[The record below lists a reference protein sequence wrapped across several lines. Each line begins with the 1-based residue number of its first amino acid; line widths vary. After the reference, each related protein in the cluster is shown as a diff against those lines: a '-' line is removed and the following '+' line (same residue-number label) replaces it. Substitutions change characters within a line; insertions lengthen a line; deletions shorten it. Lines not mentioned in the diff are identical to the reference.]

1 MRETERIAVGTLLFG
16 PGERLAR
23 LHVLLKATSPDLRAR
38 QLQDLDE
45 LASRRTDGGFLLVDA
60 DALPAEDVGYLRRF
74 LARHESFRITLVGE
88 DPSRRVARTLLREP
102 RVQWLGW
109 PPDLEDLQAFAGP
122 PLPAFAGSSAAKR
135 SPPFPENA
143 PARAS
148 RRPAPGAAPAA
159 EAEEIPSGLDAG
171 PGLDAGGE
179 AEAEIAAAPAH
190 SSEDELDRIEAIL
203 ELPEPPPE
211 PEERGPRKAVMP
223 ATAERTDEEGPPPY
237 FRDQV
242 ADLADLVQRIE
253 GGLATIREG
262 GPEAP
267 ASTAEREGVDALSS
281 DVARLVQFTR
291 TLSYLASAPPRGS
304 QRFDLAELVETL
316 VSGMPKKG
324 PTSPRW
330 LVRSSGPLLVSSDR
344 ELLLQVFDALFYV
357 AEKCS
362 SRTDIVR
369 VQAVESESELDLARV
384 TIEFAAGPLAE
395 IDPRRVLEPYGL
407 RRVLPDLGPNAL
419 SAAVGIVRGQG
430 GTLELGAPARGRLSW
445 ILGLPTVPGET
456 PAPAASERRSR
467 PARGAADPFA

>member
-1 MRETERIAVGTLLFG
+1 MREAERIAVGTLLFG
-16 PGERLAR
+16 PGARLAR

-74 LARHESFRITLVGE
+74 LARNEAFWITLVGE

-109 PPDLEDLQAFAGP
+109 PPDLEDLQAFTGPPSPTFAGP
-122 PLPAFAGSSAAKR
+122 
-135 SPPFPENA
+135 A
-143 PARAS
+143 PARRTFQEVAPTRAS
-148 RRPAPGAAPAA
+148 RRPPLETVPAA
-159 EAEEIPSGLDAG
+159 EAEEFPPAG
-171 PGLDAGGE
+171 EPE
-179 AEAEIAAAPAH
+179 EEVAAAPAH

-203 ELPEPPPE
+203 ELPEPPE
-211 PEERGPRKAVMP
+211 EAEERAPRNAAP
-223 ATAERTDEEGPPPY
+223 EAAAGATENEAPPPY

-253 GGLATIREG
+253 GGLATIRES
-262 GPEAP
+262 GPEASG
-267 ASTAEREGVDALSS
+267 STADREGVEALSS

-291 TLSYLASAPPRGS
+291 TLSYLASAPPRGNH
-304 QRFDLAELVETL
+304 RFDLAELVETL

-330 LVRSSGPLLVSSDR
+330 LVRSSGPLLVTSDR

-362 SRTDIVR
+362 GRTDIVR
-369 VQAVESESELDLARV
+369 VQAVESESELDFARV

-445 ILGLPTVPGET
+445 ILALPTVPGET
-456 PAPAASERRSR
+456 PAAPASERRAR

>member
-1 MRETERIAVGTLLFG
+1 MRETERIAAGTLLFG

-38 QLQDLDE
+38 QLADLDE
-45 LASRRTDGGFLLVDA
+45 LASRRSDGGFLLVDA

-74 LARHESFRITLVGE
+74 LARNEAFQITLVGE
-88 DPSRRVARTLLREP
+88 DPSRRVARTLLRQP

-109 PPDLEDLQAFAGP
+109 PPDLEDLQTFAGP
-122 PLPAFAGSSAAKR
+122 PATTRRSSPFA
-135 SPPFPENA
+135 E
-143 PARAS
+143 
-148 RRPAPGAAPAA
+148 GAAPRAPRRLPPESAPSAEPEAEPEETPAA
-159 EAEEIPSGLDAG
+159 ESELTAVPAHA
-171 PGLDAGGE
+171 PGH
-179 AEAEIAAAPAH
+179 APGH

-203 ELPEPPPE
+203 ELPEPPEE
-211 PEERGPRKAVMP
+211 PEERAPRKTAAP
-223 ATAERTDEEGPPPY
+223 AEAPASGDAPPAY

-253 GGLATIREG
+253 GGLATIRET
-262 GPEAP
+262 GPDGA
-267 ASTAEREGVDALSS
+267 TAEREGVDALSS

-291 TLSYLASAPPRGS
+291 TLSYLAAAPPRGN

-330 LVRSSGPLLVSSDR
+330 LVRSSGPLLVHSDR

-362 SRTDIVR
+362 GRTDIVR
-369 VQAVESESELDLARV
+369 VQAVESESDLDVGRV
-384 TIEFAAGPLAE
+384 TVEFAAGPLAE
-395 IDPRRVLEPYGL
+395 IDPRGVLEPYGL

-430 GTLELGAPARGRLSW
+430 GALELRSPARGRLSW
-445 ILGLPTVPGET
+445 MLTLPTVPGET
-456 PAPAASERRSR
+456 PASAAQGSERRPRS
-467 PARGAADPFA
+467 ARGGADPFA

>member
-1 MRETERIAVGTLLFG
+1 MREAERIAVGTLLFG

-74 LARHESFRITLVGE
+74 LARNESFRITLVGE

-109 PPDLEDLQAFAGP
+109 PPDLEDLQTFAGP
-122 PLPAFAGSSAAKR
+122 SLSGLAGSSTARRA
-135 SPPFPENA
+135 PPFPETA

-148 RRPAPGAAPAA
+148 RRPALEPAPAV
-159 EAEEIPSGLDAG
+159 EAEEIPPA
-171 PGLDAGGE
+171 LDAGGDAGADPE
-179 AEAEIAAAPAH
+179 AETAAAPAH

-203 ELPEPPPE
+203 ELPEPPLE
-211 PEERGPRKAVMP
+211 AEERGPRKP
-223 ATAERTDEEGPPPY
+223 APHAAAQRTEAEGPPPY

-262 GPEAP
+262 GPEAS

-281 DVARLVQFTR
+281 DVSRLVQFTR
-291 TLSYLASAPPRGS
+291 TLSYLASAPPRGN
-304 QRFDLAELVETL
+304 QRFDLSELVETL

-330 LVRSSGPLLVSSDR
+330 LVRSSGPLLVHSDR

-362 SRTDIVR
+362 GRTDIVR
-369 VQAVESESELDLARV
+369 VQAVESESELDLGRV

-445 ILGLPTVPGET
+445 ILALPTVPGET

>member
-1 MRETERIAVGTLLFG
+1 MRETERIAGGTLLFG

-38 QLQDLDE
+38 QLADLDE
-45 LASRRTDGGFLLVDA
+45 LGSRRSDGGFLLVDA
-60 DALPAEDVGYLRRF
+60 DELPAEDVGYLRRF
-74 LARHESFRITLVGE
+74 LARNETFQLTLVGE
-88 DPSRRVARTLLREP
+88 DPSRRVARTLLRQP

-109 PPDLEDLQAFAGP
+109 PPDLEDLQAFAGAP
-122 PLPAFAGSSAAKR
+122 SPSSARR
-135 SPPFPENA
+135 STPEPAAPRVPRRLPPEPEETA
-143 PARAS
+143 PPEPEVEPATAS
-148 RRPAPGAAPAA
+148 HAPAA
-159 EAEEIPSGLDAG
+159 G
-171 PGLDAGGE
+171 
-179 AEAEIAAAPAH
+179 AH
-190 SSEDELDRIEAIL
+190 SGEDELDRIEAIL
-203 ELPEPPPE
+203 ELPEPPEEAEE
-211 PEERGPRKAVMP
+211 PSESPNSESRGPRP
-223 ATAERTDEEGPPPY
+223 ASSGGSPSKPAEIPAPPY

-253 GGLATIREG
+253 GGLATIREH
-262 GPEAP
+262 GPDSA
-267 ASTAEREGVDALSS
+267 AAEHEGVDALSS

-291 TLSYLASAPPRGS
+291 TLSYLAAAPPRGD

-330 LVRSSGPLLVSSDR
+330 LVRSSGPLLVHSDR
-344 ELLLQVFDALFYV
+344 ELLLQVFDALLYV

-362 SRTDIVR
+362 GRTDIVR
-369 VQAVESESELDLARV
+369 VQAVESESDLDLARV
-384 TIEFAAGPLAE
+384 TVEFAAGPLAE

-430 GTLELGAPARGRLSW
+430 GSLELGAPARGRLAW
-445 ILGLPTVPGET
+445 ILALPTVPGET
-456 PAPAASERRSR
+456 PAPTASTERPATERRAR